1 MWHRPV
7 RIPFAQRA
15 KEGVPHTAGPA
26 YARIGYLETV
36 EAIKNSPHY
45 KSKLEGPYRGRGV
58 ASGFWFNIGWQSSAL
73 VNLQSDGT
81 ATLVIG
87 SVDVGGT
94 RAAQAMIVA
103 EVLGIDVTDVRPASP
118 IPTPSGTTT

>member
-1 MWHRPV
+1 MAR
-7 RIPFAQRA
+7 

-26 YARIGYLETV
+26 YARIGYLETI

-103 EVLGIDVTDVRPASP
+103 EVLGIDVNRRSPAASP
-118 IPTPSGTTT
+118 IPTPSDTTT